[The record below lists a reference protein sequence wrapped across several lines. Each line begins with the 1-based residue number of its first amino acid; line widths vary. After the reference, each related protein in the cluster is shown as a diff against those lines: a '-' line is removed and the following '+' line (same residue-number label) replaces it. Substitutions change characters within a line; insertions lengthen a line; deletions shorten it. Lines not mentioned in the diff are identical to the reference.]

1 MMNMIKLGKTD
12 QMVSRLALGTW
23 GLGSDFYGE
32 VELQSAIDTLHAAV
46 DCGINLVDTAP
57 NYGNSEEVLGKAMEG
72 IRDKVVL
79 ATKCGC
85 LKYPGGSYKLLTPV
99 SMRIQLEE
107 SLRRLKTDYIDL
119 YQIHYPDKNSSM
131 AVAYDTMNQFVKEG
145 KIRAWGVCNHTVT
158 EALDAAD
165 AGAVSIQLQYSLTKR
180 GMERDILPV
189 SKANNL
195 AVMAYGTL
203 IGGLLSGKYTGP
215 RTIGTTDRRPMFYT
229 EFKEEN
235 WPKSE
240 KLIAAVREVAEARG
254 VSMPS
259 VAINWALAS
268 PYVSIALVGAKS
280 PKQAQANV
288 EALSFSLTE
297 EEVAKLNAASF

>member
-1 MMNMIKLGKTD
+1 MNKVKIGNSGLE
-12 QMVSRLALGTW
+12 VSWLALGTW
-23 GLGSDFYGE
+23 ALGSDFYGE

-57 NYGNSEEVLGKAMEG
+57 NYGNSEEVLGKALEG
-72 IRDKVVL
+72 MRDKVVL
-79 ATKCGC
+79 ATKCGL
-85 LKYPGGSYKLLTPV
+85 LKYPGGSYRLLTPV

-119 YQIHYPDKNSSM
+119 YQIHFPDYNSNM
-131 AVAYDTMNQFVKEG
+131 AAAYDLMNQFVKEG
-145 KIRAWGVCNHTVT
+145 KIRAWGVCNHSVT
-158 EALDAAD
+158 EVLAAAD
-165 AGAVSIQLQYSLTKR
+165 AGAVSNQVQYSLTKR
-180 GMERDILPV
+180 SIERDVLPV
-189 SKANNL
+189 SRANGL
-195 AVMAYGTL
+195 AVMGYGTL
-203 IGGLLSGKYTGP
+203 IGGLLSGKYHGP

-259 VAINWALAS
+259 VAINWALSS

-288 EALSFSLTE
+288 EALSFSLTA

>member
-1 MMNMIKLGKTD
+1 MKYTKIGKTGFD
-12 QMVSRLALGTW
+12 VSTIALGTW
-23 GLGSDFYGE
+23 ALGSDFYGE
-32 VELQSAIDTLHAAV
+32 VELKSAIDTLHAAV

-57 NYGNSEEVLGKAMEG
+57 NYGNSEEVLGKALAG

-99 SMRIQLEE
+99 SMRLQLEE
-107 SLRRLKTDYIDL
+107 SLRRLNTDYIDL

-131 AVAYDTMNQFVKEG
+131 EVAYETMNKFVKEG
-145 KIRAWGVCNHTVT
+145 KIRAWGVCNHTVP
-158 EALDAAD
+158 EALMAAD
-165 AGAVSIQLQYSLTKR
+165 FGAASIQLQYSLTKR
-180 GMERDILPV
+180 RIERDILPV
-189 SKANNL
+189 SKANDL
-195 AVMAYGTL
+195 SVMAYGTM
-203 IGGLLSGKYTGP
+203 IGGLLSGKYVGP
-215 RTIGTTDRRPMFYT
+215 KSISATDRRPMFYT

-254 VSMPS
+254 VSMPN
-259 VAINWALAS
+259 VAVNWALSS

-280 PKQAQANV
+280 PEQAKANA
-288 EALSFSLTE
+288 EAVSFQLSADE
-297 EEVAKLNAASF
+297 IAKLNAASF

>member
-1 MMNMIKLGKTD
+1 MEYINLGNTGF
-12 QMVSRLALGTW
+12 QVSRISLGTW
-23 GLGSDFYGE
+23 ALGSDFYGE
-32 VELQSAIDTLHAAV
+32 VELKSAIDTLHAAV

-57 NYGNSEEVLGKAMEG
+57 NYGNSEEVLGKALVG
-72 IRDKVVL
+72 IRDKVIL

-99 SMRIQLEE
+99 SMRLQLEE
-107 SLRRLKTDYIDL
+107 SLRRLNTDYIDL

-131 AVAYDTMNQFVKEG
+131 EAAYETMNQFVAEG
-145 KIRAWGVCNHTVT
+145 KIRAWGVCNHNVA
-158 EALDAAD
+158 EALQASD

-180 GMERDILPV
+180 SIERDILPV
-189 SKANNL
+189 SKANGL
-195 AVMAYGTL
+195 GVLAYGTL

-215 RTIGTTDRRPMFYT
+215 KSIGTTDRRPMFYT

-240 KLIAAVREVAEARG
+240 KLITAVREVAEARG

-259 VAINWALAS
+259 VAINWALSS
-268 PYVSIALVGAKS
+268 PYVSTALVGAKS
-280 PKQAQANV
+280 SAQATANA
-288 EALSFSLTE
+288 EAVSFSLTRDE
-297 EEVAKLNAASF
+297 IAKLNAASF

>member
-1 MMNMIKLGKTD
+1 MKYVNFGNSGL
-12 QMVSRLALGTW
+12 QVSRISLGTW
-23 GLGSDFYGE
+23 ALGSDFYGE
-32 VELQSAIDTLHAAV
+32 VELKSAIDTLHAAV

-57 NYGNSEEVLGKAMEG
+57 NYGNSEEVLGKALAG

-99 SMRIQLEE
+99 SMRLQLEE
-107 SLRRLKTDYIDL
+107 SLRRLNTDYIDL

-131 AVAYDTMNQFVKEG
+131 EVAYETMNQFVAEG
-145 KIRAWGVCNHTVT
+145 KIRAWGVCNHNVS
-158 EALDAAD
+158 EALQASD

-180 GMERDILPV
+180 TIERDILPV
-189 SKANNL
+189 SKANGL
-195 AVMAYGTL
+195 GVLAYGTL

-215 RTIGTTDRRPMFYT
+215 KSIGTTDRRPMFYT

-259 VAINWALAS
+259 VAINWALSS
-268 PYVSIALVGAKS
+268 PYVSTALVGAKS
-280 PKQAQANV
+280 PAQATANA
-288 EALSFSLTE
+288 EAVSFSLTE
-297 EEVAKLNAASF
+297 EEIAKLNAASF

>member
-1 MMNMIKLGKTD
+1 MKYVNFGKSGL
-12 QMVSRLALGTW
+12 QVSQISLGTW
-23 GLGSDFYGE
+23 ALGSDFYGE
-32 VELQSAIDTLHAAV
+32 VDLKIAIDTLHAAV

-57 NYGNSEEVLGKAMEG
+57 NYGNSEEVLGKALVG

-99 SMRIQLEE
+99 SMRLQLED
-107 SLRRLKTDYIDL
+107 SLRRLNTDYIDL

-131 AVAYDTMNQFVKEG
+131 EVAYETMNQFVAEG
-145 KIRAWGVCNHTVT
+145 KIRAWGVCNHNVAETLQ
-158 EALDAAD
+158 ASD
-165 AGAVSIQLQYSLTKR
+165 AGAVSVQTQFSLTKR
-180 GMERDILPV
+180 AVARDILPV
-189 SKANNL
+189 AKANDMG
-195 AVMAYGTL
+195 VIAYGTL

-215 RTIGTTDRRPMFYT
+215 KSIGTTDRRPMFYS
-229 EFKEEN
+229 EFKPEN

-259 VAINWALAS
+259 VAINWALSS
-268 PYVSIALVGAKS
+268 PYVSTALVGAKS
-280 PKQAQANV
+280 PEQAAANA
-288 EALSFSLTE
+288 EAVSFSLTE
-297 EEVAKLNAASF
+297 EEIAKLTAASF

>member
-1 MMNMIKLGKTD
+1 MKYVNFGNSGL
-12 QMVSRLALGTW
+12 QVSRISLGTW
-23 GLGSDFYGE
+23 ALGSDFYGE
-32 VELQSAIDTLHAAV
+32 VELKSAIDTLHAAV

-57 NYGNSEEVLGKAMEG
+57 NYGNSEEVLGKALAG

-99 SMRIQLEE
+99 SMRLQLEE
-107 SLRRLKTDYIDL
+107 SLRRLNTDYIDL

-131 AVAYDTMNQFVKEG
+131 EVAYETMNQFVAEG
-145 KIRAWGVCNHTVT
+145 KIRAWGVCNHNVS
-158 EALDAAD
+158 EALQASD
-165 AGAVSIQLQYSLTKR
+165 AGAVSIQLQYSLTTR
-180 GMERDILPV
+180 TSERDILPV
-189 SKANNL
+189 SKANGL
-195 AVMAYGTL
+195 GVLAYGTL

-215 RTIGTTDRRPMFYT
+215 KSIGTTDRRPMFYT

-259 VAINWALAS
+259 VAINWALSS
-268 PYVSIALVGAKS
+268 PYVSTALVGAKS
-280 PKQAQANV
+280 PAQATANA
-288 EALSFSLTE
+288 EAVSFSLTE
-297 EEVAKLNAASF
+297 EEIAKLNAASF